1 MAMVT
6 SSANAPAGTAFVTSR
21 EFDATREWV
30 WDAYEATDAARKTFQ
45 DGMDSM
51 QQGWAGIVEQF
62 ADYLKQA
69 V

>member
-51 QQGWAGIVEQF
+51 Q
-62 ADYLKQA
+62 
-69 V
+69 